1 MTLGKMTIEATMEKP
16 KLSNWQKVEKLLRQA
31 GKTDTP
37 FYKRAVEIL
46 NGGADPTNFNKPSSG
61 DIKIKE

>member
-1 MTLGKMTIEATMEKP
+1 MEKP